1 MANLEQIFKL
11 TDLEALKALQIY
23 VKHLVDGLLAGL
35 HQSPQ
40 KGFGIEFKEYKN
52 YTPGDSLKQ
61 LDWKYFAKTDH
72 YMIKEAEVERQ
83 NDFIFVLDRS
93 ESMNFEGGNTSKF
106 NLAKAFIASMSYLAQ
121 KQHDNYQVY
130 NLKSKARNYESF
142 LFELIKTQPNPLFE
156 TSDMQAQ
163 HFQSA
168 KSTVFILSDAYLE
181 DIALNKLLN
190 DWSLS
195 TQKLVFVHLLYD
207 SEMTLNFEKK
217 NYRFKDLE
225 TGKTLQI
232 NTKEALST
240 YLEQINFWHNN
251 IKQQCANKGIIYY
264 QVDGNKPLQSD
275 IMQLLNLLNFSL
287 Q

>member
-1 MANLEQIFKL
+1 MTDIQQIFSL

-23 VKHLVDGLLAGL
+23 VKHLVDGVLSGM
-35 HQSPQ
+35 HQSPG

-93 ESMNFEGGNTSKF
+93 ESMNFEGGNASKF
-106 NLAKAFIASMSYLAQ
+106 NTSKAFIASMAYLAQ
-121 KQHDNYQVY
+121 QQHDKYQIF
-130 NLKSKARNYESF
+130 NFKSNSRTYESF
-142 LFELIKTQPNPLFE
+142 LYEVIKTE
-156 TSDMQAQ
+156 TNNDFQYEAMLPKQ
-163 HFQSA
+163 FQSA
-168 KSTVFILSDAYLE
+168 KNMVFFISDGYLE
-181 DIALNKLLN
+181 ENELNKLLN

-195 TQKLVFVHLLYD
+195 TKKLVFVHLLYK
-207 SEMTLNFEKK
+207 SEMTLSFEKD

-232 NTKEALST
+232 NTKEALSSYSEQLKNWHQKITLLCASKAIT
-240 YLEQINFWHNN
+240 YFQID
-251 IKQQCANKGIIYY
+251 AA
-264 QVDGNKPLQSD
+264 KPLRNE
-275 IMQLLNLLNFSL
+275 IMHLLNLLNFAP
-287 Q
+287 